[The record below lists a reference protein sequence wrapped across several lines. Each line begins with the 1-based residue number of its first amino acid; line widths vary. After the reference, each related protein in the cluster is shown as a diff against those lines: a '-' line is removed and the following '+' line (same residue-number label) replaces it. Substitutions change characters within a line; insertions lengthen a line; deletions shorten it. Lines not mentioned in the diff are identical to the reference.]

1 MCDSLHEEQKT
12 GTRAIPVQQ
21 AVGTVLA
28 HDITEIR
35 PGEFKGRAF
44 KKGHVIREEDV
55 CHLQRLGKEHLFVLQ
70 VAEDEVHENDA
81 AHAIAGALMGV
92 GVAIKG
98 EPKEGKIDIIAERDG
113 LLKIDKDALLAFN
126 MLGEVMCAT
135 LHDNTVVKK
144 GQTVAG
150 TRAIPLV
157 VKKGVVEEAVRIAAP
172 PQPPLA
178 KGGNRGGVVEVKELR
193 KPKAGVV
200 ITGNEVYHGRIKD
213 AFAPVITKK
222 IEEMGGRLVGVYYA
236 PDDKAFI
243 VDRLRELLN
252 AGADLLIT
260 TGGMSVDP
268 DDVTRFAIR
277 ELGAVDVTYGS
288 AVLPGAMFLVGYVP
302 IADCGMRNAELKS
315 EIRNPKSEI
324 PIIGIP
330 ACGMYAKTTIFDLV
344 LPRILAGERIGR
356 RELAELGHGGLCMKC
371 DPCKYPICPFGK

>member
-1 MCDSLHEEQKT
+1 MCDDLRQEQRPSTKT
-12 GTRAIPVQQ
+12 IPVLQ

-44 KKGHVIREEDV
+44 KKGHIIREEDV
-55 CHLQRLGKEHLFVLQ
+55 CHLQKLGKEHLFVLH
-70 VAEDEVHENDA
+70 VAEDEMHENDA
-81 AHAIAGALMGV
+81 AYAIAKALMGD

-113 LLKIDKDALLAFN
+113 LLKIDRDALFKFN
-126 MLGEVMCAT
+126 MLGEVMAAT

-144 GQTVAG
+144 GQTLAG

-157 VKKGVVEEAVRIAAP
+157 VKKAIVEEAVNIAQKA
-172 PQPPLA
+172 QGSGV
-178 KGGNRGGVVEVKELR
+178 KGEGIIQVKRLR
-193 KPKAGVV
+193 KPKVGIV

-213 AFAPVITKK
+213 AFAAVITKK
-222 IEEMGGRLVGVYYA
+222 IEEIGGKLVGVYYA
-236 PDDKAFI
+236 PDDKGFI

-277 ELGAVDVTYGS
+277 ELGAGDITYGS
-288 AVLPGAMFLVGYVP
+288 AVLPGAMFL
-302 IADCGMRNAELKS
+302 IAHLDS
-315 EIRNPKSEI
+315 I

-330 ACGMYAKTTIFDLV
+330 ACGMYAKTTIFDLI
-344 LPRILAGERIGR
+344 LPRVLAGERIGR
-356 RELAELGHGGLCMKC
+356 KEVAALGHGGLCMKC
-371 DPCKYPICPFGK
+371 DVCRYPVCPFGKQG